1 MPSRDILVMY
11 SKAKQFL
18 SSRLTKVISLSS
30 PSLLTL
36 SRTILLPLHPTVV
49 RLDLFLSV
57 TRLFQDQV
65 EKQDRS
71 EMIAML
77 SIRLMDK
84 SREVD
89 LLCHNLD
96 QKLAKLF
103 QAFQL
108 LQTQPIRLTYKQLNL
123 QLSRPKLFNLN
134 LNL

>member
-108 LQTQPIRLTYKQLNL
+108 LLTQPIRLTYKQLNL

>member
-65 EKQDRS
+65 EKQGRS

-108 LQTQPIRLTYKQLNL
+108 LLTQPIRLTYKQLNL